1 MTPTQIASESHVM
14 VLSLRGRSD
23 KFSRCGTVPNPIPI
37 RRLFD
42 AEEAET
48 PIFGDNRQFRFP
60 GAIPRGGIAVRQVA
74 CCRRSASSGP
84 AGPAPRADGA
94 ILVLPALC

>member
-1 MTPTQIASESHVM
+1 MIPTQIASESHVM

-23 KFSRCGTVPNPIPI
+23 KFPSGTVPKPIPI

-42 AEEAET
+42 AEGADT
-48 PIFGDNRQFRFP
+48 PIFGDIGQFRFP

-84 AGPAPRADGA
+84 AGLAPRADGA
-94 ILVLPALC
+94 IFVLPALC